1 MDVTK
6 QFEWDDAKNVIN
18 IRKHGIDFVDA
29 TEVFEHPM
37 LILRDDR
44 EYYDEERWTG
54 IGLMQMHTI
63 VVVYVE
69 KHNNIIRLIS
79 ARKATRREIK
89 HYEETI

>member
-1 MDVTK
+1 MR
-6 QFEWDDAKNVIN
+6 FEWDDAKNVIN

-29 TEVFEHPM
+29 IEVFEHPM

-54 IGLMQMHTI
+54 IGLMRIHTL

-79 ARKATRREIK
+79 TRKATRHEIEC
-89 HYEETI
+89 YEETISR